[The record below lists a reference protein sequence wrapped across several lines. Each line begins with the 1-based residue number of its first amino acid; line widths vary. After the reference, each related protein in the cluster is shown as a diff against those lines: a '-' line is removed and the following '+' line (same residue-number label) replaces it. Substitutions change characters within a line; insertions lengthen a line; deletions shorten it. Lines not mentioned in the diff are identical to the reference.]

1 MVAMVTSMPAHPA
14 GIPASKIT
22 RVDKLSGGAVPRQA
36 RPGDE
41 DGILDCIRRLAEYEK
56 EPDAVRTTAGDLR
69 QTLFG
74 PSPSVFAHVV
84 EKDGQIVAI
93 AIWFLNYSTWTGRN
107 GIYLEDLF
115 VRDSERRHGYG
126 RALLQ
131 ALAAVCVDRGYSRF
145 EWSVLD
151 WNESAIGFYRSIGAV
166 GMDEWTVQR
175 VSGAALTRLAGVA
188 AEGSAG

>member
-1 MVAMVTSMPAHPA
+1 VNEDRALT
-14 GIPASKIT
+14 
-22 RVDKLSGGAVPRQA
+22 GGAVLRRA

-56 EPDAVRTTAGDLR
+56 KPAAVQTTTDDLR

-115 VRDSERRHGYG
+115 VRESERRLGYG
-126 RALLQ
+126 RALLK
-131 ALAAVCVDRGYSRF
+131 ALAEVCVARGYRRF

-151 WNESAIGFYRSIGAV
+151 WNEPSIRFYRSIGAV
-166 GMDEWTVQR
+166 PMAEWTVQR
-175 VSGAALTRLAGVA
+175 LSDDALTQLAA
-188 AEGSAG
+188 D